1 MEHIYRG
8 TPIQR
13 CILII
18 LLIFFLTICAGCLT
32 SPMADLTVESKVD
45 NSGNISNYEVTISM
59 NQATY
64 QEYLRYVE
72 SEGYTSVKD
81 YIFREIDNPDQVFR
95 FSDSPKD
102 NTRIIT
108 FENLVPLTKENTFS
122 TLQMNK
128 SGAYWDYRD
137 LTYMS
142 NHIIKMKWINTLDYS
157 LIIPE
162 KTVVS
167 NAHEN
172 HPFLFGIKGYMLNWY
187 FDNHIDDDL
196 IGQNSIIMSDVNA
209 KFEAPQTP
217 GFTAILGII
226 SIFVVFCLRKKR

>member
-1 MEHIYRG
+1 MRYIYRG

-13 CILII
+13 CVFII

-32 SPMADLTVESKVD
+32 SPMADLTVKSKVD

-59 NQATY
+59 NEAAY

-81 YIFREIDNPDQVFR
+81 YIFREIDYPDQVYQ
-95 FSDSPKD
+95 FSNSRKD
-102 NTRIIT
+102 NIRTIT
-108 FENLVPLTKENTFS
+108 FENLVPLTKEISFS
-122 TLQMNK
+122 TLQMEKN
-128 SGAYWDYRD
+128 GAYWDYRD

-142 NHIIKMKWINTLDYS
+142 NHIIKLKWINTLDYS

-167 NAHEN
+167 NADDK
-172 HPFLFGIKGYMLNWY
+172 HPLLFGINGYKLCWY

-209 KFEAPQTP
+209 KFEVPQTP